1 MAVLYSFL
9 LLLLRKRTK
18 KNKRIKDFQNEYL
31 LLHLFFQLRHLL
43 IFFRFALQ
51 EKKSNAIYCEAK
63 KKKHCLISWLR
74 SMVLYNIPQT
84 YPMILVSVFTGLLPF
99 VLLLQHPMCPMS
111 VLLLLYIPLLQ
122 CRCSTV
128 VCYLST
134 AHVFCACLFKKCTVE
149 GTIRPRLRAPNLKVI
164 HGIAQSCPFKL
175 RFLAGCYGNQM
186 HCGRYDL

>member
-1 MAVLYSFL
+1 MNIFYF
-9 LLLLRKRTK
+9 
-18 KNKRIKDFQNEYL
+18 IF
-31 LLHLFFQLRHLL
+31 FFQLRHLL

-51 EKKSNAIYCEAK
+51 EKKEQ

-149 GTIRPRLRAPNLKVI
+149 GTIKPRLRAPSFKVI
-164 HGIAQSCPFKL
+164 CLADIVLRNHNALWKL
-175 RFLAGCYGNQM
+175 RST
-186 HCGRYDL
+186 RR